1 MNIIP
6 EYSVNCDSM
15 IVKNFTVVISSGNQ
29 LKINGKTITKDNA
42 SVEEKDG
49 KLTYKFKGILLAPG
63 KPRSVE
69 EYFVSLDKMLS
80 LVPGAKHL
88 ALQRSGIT
96 PT

>member
-15 IVKNFTVVISSGNQ
+15 IVKNFTVVINSGNQ

-49 KLTYKFKGILLAPG
+49 KLTY
-63 KPRSVE
+63 
-69 EYFVSLDKMLS
+69 
-80 LVPGAKHL
+80 
-88 ALQRSGIT
+88 
-96 PT
+96 